1 VGRTC
6 PSLATGALARDYP
19 RHVEHLVQGVP
30 VLSAPAGLSGLT
42 RTAAQSKRGPLLD
55 SPDDEYRCSSMTS
68 FHWFLPTNGDGR
80 HVSNVVAGAGAR
92 ELPRPASLD
101 HLGQIA
107 RAAEL
112 SGFDAILTPTG
123 SACED
128 AWLTTAALISHT
140 RTLRF
145 LVAFRPGFVLPALAA
160 QQAATFQRL
169 SGGRLAVNVVT
180 GGDPAEQRAY
190 GDTLA
195 HDERYARTDE
205 FLTVVR
211 GLWGDV
217 PFDHRGVHYEV
228 TRGGFPR
235 LPSARPPIYFGG
247 ASPAAELV
255 AARHADVYLAW
266 GEPVPALVE
275 RITRVRALAGGRPIR
290 FGVRLHVIARDT
302 ADEAWDEADRL
313 LAGMDPVAVA
323 AAQERFAR
331 LESVGQRR
339 MNDLTRG
346 LGADARSQQVAPNL
360 WAGIGL
366 LREGAGTALVGSH
379 DEVAQRIA
387 ELTEAGFDELILSGW
402 PHVEEAYRVG
412 EEVLP
417 RVAALQGAV
426 R

>member
-1 VGRTC
+1 
-6 PSLATGALARDYP
+6 
-19 RHVEHLVQGVP
+19 
-30 VLSAPAGLSGLT
+30 
-42 RTAAQSKRGPLLD
+42 
-55 SPDDEYRCSSMTS
+55 MTS

-80 HVSNVVAGAGAR
+80 HVSNVVAAAGAR
-92 ELPRPASLD
+92 KLPRPASLD

-112 SGFDAILTPTG
+112 SGFDAVLTPTG
-123 SACED
+123 AACED
-128 AWLTTAALISHT
+128 AWITTAALLTQT
-140 RTLRF
+140 RDLRF
-145 LVAFRPGFVLPALAA
+145 LVAFRPGFILPTLAA

-169 SGGRLAVNVVT
+169 SGGRLALNVVT
-180 GGDPAEQRAY
+180 GGDPAEQRSY

-205 FLTVVR
+205 FLEVVR
-211 GLWGDV
+211 GLWDDE
-217 PFDHRGVHYEV
+217 PLDHSGQHYVIE
-228 TRGGFPR
+228 RGGFPQ
-235 LPSARPPIYFGG
+235 LPSPRPPIYFGG
-247 ASPAAELV
+247 ASPAAEAV
-255 AARHADVYLAW
+255 AAKHADVYLAW

-275 RITRVRALAGGRPIR
+275 RITRVRALAAGRPLR

-313 LAGMDPVAVA
+313 LAGMDPAAVA

-339 MNDLTRG
+339 MNDLTRS
-346 LGADARSQQVAPNL
+346 LGTDARSQQVAPGL
-360 WAGIGL
+360 WAGIGI

-379 DEVAQRIA
+379 DDVARYLA
-387 ELTEAGFDELILSGW
+387 ELVDAGFDELILSGW

-417 RVAALQGAV
+417 RFAALRASGAPSSGGP